1 LSSGTKDRAPARP
14 AVSNGGIFA
23 QVVAQDAEP
32 RGDIIG
38 MANRGHDAER
48 SAEEGAADLGN
59 QFFARIVFA
68 AERARQ
74 IAPEARRVTGGMG
87 LMPIS
92 A

>member
-1 LSSGTKDRAPARP
+1 MA
-14 AVSNGGIFA
+14 NGGY
-23 QVVAQDAEP
+23 
-32 RGDIIG
+32 
-38 MANRGHDAER
+38 DAER